1 MTEQPPKEKITS
13 WLGKEGWNPATDGPA
28 AHPNSRFTTP
38 ASQCPVISPEWEDPK
53 GVPISAIIF
62 GGRRPHTVPLV
73 YESFNWQHGTFVG
86 SSVASEKT
94 AAAEGGLGELR
105 YAAALP
111 ARGAPGKLGLAHPA
125 NGDTGSPAA
134 PRAGTTRQL

>member
-1 MTEQPPKEKITS
+1 MSKTPTEKVTS
-13 WLGKEGWNPATDGPA
+13 WLGKEGWTPADGPA

-105 YAAALP
+105 YAGSHVGCMRLWL
-111 ARGAPGKLGLAHPA
+111 LG
-125 NGDTGSPAA
+125 S
-134 PRAGTTRQL
+134 RAFSNA